1 MLFKKRFWEGLE
13 DGSITLAFRNWQ
25 RPHVRVGGRYRT
37 PAGVLVVDA
46 VEHVPVVSIT
56 DSDAQHA
63 GFASREELIADL
75 WDPGAPAVHRIEF
88 HIATV
93 EAFERPGR
101 RVRLSDEEVAELT
114 RRLTMLDAESTH
126 GNWTVGAL
134 RLVGALPGIRLAE
147 LAARAGYD
155 RETLRQ
161 DLRQLKELGL
171 TENLGTGYRLSARG
185 AALVEQL
192 RQ

>member
-13 DGSITLAFRNWQ
+13 NGSITLAFRNWQ

-46 VEHVPVVSIT
+46 VEHVPVESIT

-63 GFASREELIADL
+63 GFASRAELIADL
-75 WDPGAPAVHRIEF
+75 WDPDAPAVHRIQF

-93 EAFERPGR
+93 EVLERPGR
-101 RVRLSDEEVAELT
+101 RVLLSDEEVAELS
-114 RRLTMLDAESTH
+114 RRLAVLDAASTH
-126 GNWTVGAL
+126 GDWTVGTL

-147 LAARAGYD
+147 LAARAGYE
-155 RETLRQ
+155 REALRR
-161 DLRQLKELGL
+161 DLRNLRELGL
-171 TENLGTGYRLSARG
+171 TEPLGTGYRLTARG
-185 AALVEQL
+185 GALLECL
-192 RQ
+192 